1 MAGKVIAV
9 SNMKG
14 GVGKT
19 ATVVMLAEALAAED
33 DKSVLVI
40 DLDAQANASICFAG
54 DSILTVLIEEGHTI
68 DGYLDDFFFKG
79 HHQISFAD
87 CIASGISDVSHQG
100 KKLSVALLA
109 SSPNLRLLERELIF
123 QLIGL
128 NYGFSAIVERLLLL
142 IQQQL
147 RQSAASYDYILIDTP
162 PDISALT
169 EVSIRLA
176 DLVIVPTIPDGLS
189 TYGLQAFCNSLWRG
203 PLAQQS
209 SLPPP
214 KRLPHVLVTRRR
226 QTREHARTLI
236 KMQNERFAPDPAF
249 QLLQTEV
256 PEAAAIPEGLSK
268 TGTSPAFTSKW
279 GRPVVAILDNLV
291 KETKELLNGPYS

>member
-54 DSILTVLIEEGHTI
+54 DANLAALIEQGHTI
-68 DGYLDDFFFKG
+68 DGYLDDFFFRG
-79 HHQISFAD
+79 HHQIAFSH
-87 CIASGISDVSHQG
+87 CIKSGISDVSHLG
-100 KKLSVALLA
+100 RKLSVALLA
-109 SSPNLRLLERELIF
+109 SSPHLRLLERELIF
-123 QLIGL
+123 QLISL
-128 NYGFSAIVERLLLL
+128 NYGFNAIVGRLLLL
-142 IQQQL
+142 IQEQL
-147 RQSAASYDYILIDTP
+147 RQSAISYDYVLIDCP

-176 DLVIVPTIPDGLS
+176 DLVIVPTIPDFLS

-226 QTREHARTLI
+226 STREHARTLI
-236 KMQNERFAPDPAF
+236 KMQNERFAADPAF
-249 QLLQTEV
+249 QLLRTEV
-256 PEAAAIPEGLSK
+256 PETAAIPEALSK

-279 GRPVVAILDNLV
+279 GRQVVTVLDKLV
-291 KETKELLNGPYS
+291 RETKEVLNGPYA